1 MDFKSLAKEIIIDVE
16 QFHVPDID
24 AKQHDLK
31 SRFLKIKLFNEA
43 KEFNV
48 NDRDLA
54 FKFFARKPDGTE
66 VFNNCTVENN
76 FVVIELTSQTLAVAG
91 KVKAELMI
99 YGKVNGEVLTTKPFI
114 INVIESINSQSA
126 IESTNEYSVIMNIVK
141 ELEEYWRIHRYYSIY
156 DVKSD
161 IVNVPINIAELT
173 REDSVNVYLN
183 GVRLIENVEFRIDF
197 TAAPTCVNLR
207 GNWTNGDQLYF
218 EFLRRVKGKT
228 TGTDGGNVAS
238 ISANKVI
245 IQPAVFNKSNVQEA
259 LTYIKT
265 DVIGGDNLNNLQT
278 QSKTNLI
285 NAINELV
292 QRIST
297 LENGTPGKRLN
308 KNSHIYSLTQ
318 QAVSLIVP
326 ASLNYNR
333 NTDLLEVYIAGAKV
347 SEGANGGYV
356 YNADTNTINCN
367 KGMWDIGTEILI
379 EVIKN
384 I

>member
-48 NDRDLA
+48 NDADLA

-99 YGKVNGEVLTTKPFI
+99 TGRANGEVLTTKPFI

-141 ELEEYWRIHRYYSIY
+141 ELEEYWRIHRYYSVY

-161 IVNVPINIAELT
+161 IVTVPVNIAELT
-173 REDSVNVYLN
+173 REDGVNVYLN

-228 TGTDGGNVAS
+228 TGTDGGNVTS
-238 ISANKVI
+238 ISANKVA
-245 IQPAVFNKSNVQEA
+245 IQPAVFNKSNAQEV
-259 LTYIKT
+259 LTYLKT
-265 DVIGGDNLNNLQT
+265 DIVGGDNLNSLQT
-278 QSKTNLI
+278 ANKTNFI

-292 QRIST
+292 QRVVK
-297 LENGTPGKRLN
+297 LEATNGNRALTR
-308 KNSHIYSLTQ
+308 NSHIYTLTQATASLT
-318 QAVSLIVP
+318 LP

-333 NTDLLEVYIAGAKV
+333 NTDLLQVYIAGAKV
-347 SEGANGGYV
+347 SSNGYV
-356 YNADTNTINCN
+356 YNADTNTINCSQ
-367 KGMWDIGTEILI
+367 GTWDIGTEILI

>member
-16 QFHVPDID
+16 QFHVTDID

-99 YGKVNGEVLTTKPFI
+99 TGRANGEVLTTKPFI

-141 ELEEYWRIHRYYSIY
+141 ELEEYWRIHRYYSVY
-156 DVKSD
+156 DVKTDVST
-161 IVNVPINIAELT
+161 VPISIAELT

-197 TAAPTCVNLR
+197 TATPSCVNLR
-207 GNWTNGDQLYF
+207 GNWTSGDQLYF

-228 TGTDGGNVAS
+228 TGSDVGNTGA
-238 ISANKVI
+238 ISANRVV
-245 IQPAVFNKSNVQEA
+245 IQPTVFNKSNVQEA
-259 LTYIKT
+259 LTYLKT
-265 DVIGGDNLNNLQT
+265 NIVGGDNLNSLQT
-278 QSKTNLI
+278 TNKTNFI

-292 QRIST
+292 QRVVK
-297 LENGTPGKRLN
+297 LEATNGNRALTR
-308 KNSHIYSLTQ
+308 NSHIYTLTQATASLT
-318 QAVSLIVP
+318 IP
-326 ASLNYNR
+326 NSLNYNR
-333 NTDLLEVYIAGAKV
+333 NTDLLQVYIAGAKV

-367 KGMWDIGTEILI
+367 RGSWDIGTEILI

>member
-48 NDRDLA
+48 NDADLA

-99 YGKVNGEVLTTKPFI
+99 TGRANGEVLTTKPFI

-141 ELEEYWRIHRYYSIY
+141 ELEEYWRIHRYYSVY
-156 DVKSD
+156 DVKTD
-161 IVNVPINIAELT
+161 VVTVPISIAELT

-197 TAAPTCVNLR
+197 TATPSCVNLR
-207 GNWTNGDQLYF
+207 GNWTSGDQLYF

-228 TGTDGGNVAS
+228 TGSDVGNTGA
-238 ISANKVI
+238 ISANRVV
-245 IQPAVFNKSNVQEA
+245 IQPTVFNKSNVQEA
-259 LTYIKT
+259 LTYLKT
-265 DVIGGDNLNNLQT
+265 NIVGGDNLNSLQT
-278 QSKTNLI
+278 ANKTNFI

-292 QRIST
+292 QRVVK
-297 LENGTPGKRLN
+297 LEATNGNRALTR
-308 KNSHIYSLTQ
+308 NSHIYTLTQATASLT
-318 QAVSLIVP
+318 IP
-326 ASLNYNR
+326 NSLNYNR
-333 NTDLLEVYIAGAKV
+333 NTDLLQVYIAGAKV

-367 KGMWDIGTEILI
+367 RGSWDIGTEILI

>member
-66 VFNNCTVENN
+66 IFNNCTVENN

-99 YGKVNGEVLTTKPFI
+99 YGKANGEVLTTKPFI

>member
-16 QFHVPDID
+16 QFHIPDID

-99 YGKVNGEVLTTKPFI
+99 YGKANGEVLTTKPFI
-114 INVIESINSQSA
+114 INVIPSINSQSA
-126 IESTNEYSVIMNIVK
+126 IESTNEYSVIMDLVK
-141 ELEEYWRIHRYYSIY
+141 ELEEYWRIHRYYSVY
-156 DVKSD
+156 DVKTD
-161 IVNVPINIAELT
+161 IVTVPVNIAELT

-228 TGTDGGNVAS
+228 TGADVGNTGA
-238 ISANKVI
+238 ISANRVV
-245 IQPAVFNKSNVQEA
+245 IQPTVFNKSNVQEA
-259 LTYIKT
+259 LTYLKT
-265 DVIGGDNLNNLQT
+265 DIVGGDNLNSLQT
-278 QSKTNLI
+278 QSKANLI

-292 QRIST
+292 QRVVK
-297 LENGTPGKRLN
+297 LEGANSNRALTR
-308 KNSHIYSLTQ
+308 NSHIYTLTKTTASLT
-318 QAVSLIVP
+318 VP

-333 NTDLLEVYIAGAKV
+333 NTDLLQVYVAGAKV
-347 SEGANGGYV
+347 SSNGYV
-356 YNADTNTINCN
+356 YNADTNTINCSQ
-367 KGMWDIGTEILI
+367 GTWDTGTEILI

>member
-99 YGKVNGEVLTTKPFI
+99 TGRANGEVLTTKPFI

-141 ELEEYWRIHRYYSIY
+141 ELEEYWRIHRYYSVY
-156 DVKSD
+156 DVKTD
-161 IVNVPINIAELT
+161 VVTVPVNIVELT
-173 REDSVNVYLN
+173 NEDSVNVFLN

-228 TGTDGGNVAS
+228 TGSDGGNVGA
-238 ISANKVI
+238 ISANKVS
-245 IQPAVFNKSNVQEA
+245 IQPEVFNKSNVQEA

-265 DVIGGDNLNNLQT
+265 NVVGGDNLNSLQT
-278 QSKTNLI
+278 TNKTNFI

-292 QRIST
+292 QRVVKLESANGNRALTRNSYIYT
-297 LENGTPGKRLN
+297 LTQPTA
-308 KNSHIYSLTQ
+308 SLT
-318 QAVSLIVP
+318 LP
-326 ASLNYNR
+326 TSLNYNR
-333 NTDLLEVYIAGAKV
+333 NTDLLQVYIAGAKV
-347 SEGANGGYV
+347 SSNGYV
-356 YNADTNTINCN
+356 YNANTNTINCSQ
-367 KGMWDIGTEILI
+367 GTWDIGTEILI

>member
-99 YGKVNGEVLTTKPFI
+99 TGRENGEVLTTKPFI

-141 ELEEYWRIHRYYSIY
+141 ELEEYWRIHRYYSVY
-156 DVKSD
+156 DVKTD
-161 IVNVPINIAELT
+161 VVTVPVNIVELT
-173 REDSVNVYLN
+173 NEDSVNVFLN

-228 TGTDGGNVAS
+228 TGSDGGNVGA
-238 ISANKVI
+238 ISANKVA
-245 IQPAVFNKSNVQEA
+245 IQPEVFNKSNVQEA

-265 DVIGGDNLNNLQT
+265 NVVGGDNLNSLQT
-278 QSKTNLI
+278 TNKTNFI

-292 QRIST
+292 QRVVKLESANGNRALTRNSYIYT
-297 LENGTPGKRLN
+297 LTQPTA
-308 KNSHIYSLTQ
+308 SLT
-318 QAVSLIVP
+318 LP
-326 ASLNYNR
+326 TSLNYNR
-333 NTDLLEVYIAGAKV
+333 NTDLLQVYIAGAKV
-347 SEGANGGYV
+347 SSNGYV
-356 YNADTNTINCN
+356 YNANTNTINCSQ
-367 KGMWDIGTEILI
+367 GTWDIGTEILI